1 MNMFQKFFCIIVC
14 IFAVACASAQ
24 TYTMPS
30 SGTNTITACGGT
42 VLDPG
47 GTSTYANS
55 LNSYLVINPETPGC
69 KVHLSGSYNT
79 ESSFDYFYVYDG
91 TTTSG
96 TQLGYFTGTGTC
108 DVTSQSGS
116 LIIYFHSDGSVT
128 RDGFEL
134 SITCVGSCTCG
145 GPYGVTATTGNGVA
159 TVSWTNPNSADIS
172 GFIIEWGPHGFTP
185 GTGTTDYTTG
195 TTYSLTGLTNGVQY
209 DFYVYYD
216 CGGDHVVTNETP
228 TMVSFVPSTNINIP
242 TNSST
247 SITMCGGHIFD
258 SGGPSGHYTN
268 SESGSI
274 TIYAENP
281 WCLLHI
287 TGTYNTESCCDHIT
301 IYDGAGGGTTL
312 GQFQGSGS
320 VDITSTSG
328 SITISFTSDGSVLY
342 DGFDFTVVCSGT
354 CECGSQPL
362 SGVHVV
368 PDGNNG
374 YQLVWN
380 EATGDSTIHQ
390 YIIEYGPEGFTPGT
404 GTTITT
410 NGSPY
415 PIFGLTP
422 GATYTYYVWA
432 DCNND
437 GLITTEVPAQFDF
450 CVPFATPCIDFTDLH
465 APQIT
470 CTTGLTNNGGP
481 YTNIGVV
488 DNGPSSSSSQHTIH
502 YVAEQDPRT
511 GNGLTTIPPCE
522 LYSVR
527 LGNWEV
533 NYGCESISY
542 DFLVDTADADILL
555 LKYAAVLQNPSGHT
569 DDEQPRF
576 TFELL
581 DQNNNQIDPN
591 CGYAN
596 FISGS
601 TTSGWNQTT
610 YESETLYW
618 KDWTFVGFDVS
629 AYHGQTV
636 KVRLTTYDCNQ
647 AGHFGYAYFTLNC
660 KRRVITAESCGEML
674 TNTYTA
680 PAGFN
685 YAWYY
690 ENTPNNIL
698 SHDQSITIAPNGQ
711 NEILCCHVSFTENAA
726 CGFDLRTAIT
736 SRYPI
741 ARFEP
746 EREGCTWNFAMNN
759 SSCISADGVTP
770 IEPYEPCETA
780 FWDFGDGSTSNEYSP
795 THEFPGPGN
804 YTITLVIGIAND
816 ECQDTIRYTVDLLG
830 NYPSITSSIADFTI
844 CEGEGITL
852 HANGGSSYVWHE
864 NGAEIGTNTSIYLT
878 PATTTTYSLTS
889 IAADGCEVEIEQ
901 EVTVKPT
908 SSSTLTD
915 SVCQGDRYNLHGFN
929 LPPQMAD
936 GTFNYTLVVP
946 NQYGCDS
953 TVTLTLIVKPLPN
966 TSLGRTFNHC
976 FEDYGDAILQV
987 PTSNCNYQWS
997 TGATTQGISVS
1008 EGGTYTV
1015 TATINGCT
1023 NTGEITINDVC
1034 PFNIYLP
1041 NCITPTDNDGINDV
1055 FKLPSIKDIAIFDIT
1070 IFDRWGRV
1078 VFHSEDPNFEWD
1090 GNVNGKILSG
1100 RVYNYRIELKTTG
1113 AEKRIISGSLTVL

>member
-1 MNMFQKFFCIIVC
+1 
-14 IFAVACASAQ
+14 
-24 TYTMPS
+24 
-30 SGTNTITACGGT
+30 
-42 VLDPG
+42 
-47 GTSTYANS
+47 
-55 LNSYLVINPETPGC
+55 
-69 KVHLSGSYNT
+69 
-79 ESSFDYFYVYDG
+79 
-91 TTTSG
+91 
-96 TQLGYFTGTGTC
+96 
-108 DVTSQSGS
+108 
-116 LIIYFHSDGSVT
+116 
-128 RDGFEL
+128 
-134 SITCVGSCTCG
+134 
-145 GPYGVTATTGNGVA
+145 
-159 TVSWTNPNSADIS
+159 
-172 GFIIEWGPHGFTP
+172 
-185 GTGTTDYTTG
+185 
-195 TTYSLTGLTNGVQY
+195 
-209 DFYVYYD
+209 
-216 CGGDHVVTNETP
+216 
-228 TMVSFVPSTNINIP
+228 
-242 TNSST
+242 
-247 SITMCGGHIFD
+247 
-258 SGGPSGHYTN
+258 
-268 SESGSI
+268 
-274 TIYAENP
+274 
-281 WCLLHI
+281 
-287 TGTYNTESCCDHIT
+287 
-301 IYDGAGGGTTL
+301 
-312 GQFQGSGS
+312 
-320 VDITSTSG
+320 
-328 SITISFTSDGSVLY
+328 
-342 DGFDFTVVCSGT
+342 
-354 CECGSQPL
+354 
-362 SGVHVV
+362 
-368 PDGNNG
+368 
-374 YQLVWN
+374 
-380 EATGDSTIHQ
+380 
-390 YIIEYGPEGFTPGT
+390 
-404 GTTITT
+404 
-410 NGSPY
+410 
-415 PIFGLTP
+415 
-422 GATYTYYVWA
+422 
-432 DCNND
+432 
-437 GLITTEVPAQFDF
+437 
-450 CVPFATPCIDFTDLH
+450 
-465 APQIT
+465 
-470 CTTGLTNNGGP
+470 
-481 YTNIGVV
+481 
-488 DNGPSSSSSQHTIH
+488 
-502 YVAEQDPRT
+502 
-511 GNGLTTIPPCE
+511 
-522 LYSVR
+522 
-527 LGNWEV
+527 
-533 NYGCESISY
+533 
-542 DFLVDTADADILL
+542 
-555 LKYAAVLQNPSGHT
+555 
-569 DDEQPRF
+569 
-576 TFELL
+576 
-581 DQNNNQIDPN
+581 
-591 CGYAN
+591 
-596 FISGS
+596 
-601 TTSGWNQTT
+601 
-610 YESETLYW
+610 
-618 KDWTFVGFDVS
+618 
-629 AYHGQTV
+629 
-636 KVRLTTYDCNQ
+636 
-647 AGHFGYAYFTLNC
+647 
-660 KRRVITAESCGEML
+660 ML

-685 YAWYY
+685 YAWFY

-1078 VFHSEDPNFEWD
+1078 VFHSEDPHFEWD
-1090 GNVNGKILSG
+1090 GGVNGKILSG